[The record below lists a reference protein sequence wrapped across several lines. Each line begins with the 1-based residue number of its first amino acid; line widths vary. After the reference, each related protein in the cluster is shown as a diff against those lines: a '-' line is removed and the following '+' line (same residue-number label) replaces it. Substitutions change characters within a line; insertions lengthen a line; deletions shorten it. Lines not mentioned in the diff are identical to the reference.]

1 MPNIKYNIQNQLDDL
16 SMYNYTTSTPLQDQA
31 YYSGSRAED
40 YAYDYGFTDW
50 FSDAKHDFYRNIQKG
65 EMQESA
71 DIMLSS
77 RQNIQDATELLDWYN
92 KLQSED
98 DAEVNAAENNIAII
112 TDRMRKNGVINDDK
126 KLTAEDLN
134 KIIKTNQENYDDAY
148 ENYVHDEEQ
157 YNNDMGKHDIS
168 QYYTRKSNESMLGTG
183 KWYFSLP
190 ATMGTSNTSPA
201 LQTMSMAGGIAGAE
215 GGAKIGGSIG
225 AAIGSIIPGAG
236 TAAGAAVGAGI
247 GTVIG
252 GLLGS
257 QLAGGAKAREYE
269 SHMEAFNAYF
279 ERVREMSGE
288 EGLDLS
294 KIADN
299 AREQLTQLGVDVSNY
314 DDDMLIQRMLFDTN
328 LKSGSATFD
337 RIAKDA
343 FAGTRRLYEK
353 NNALGAGEALSDL
366 TYAVPVGK
374 FFKPVSKLLKKPVD
388 KLTGALTKRFNAGVE
403 LAKLGSKARNKALFN
418 EITNFVLGTA
428 FRSAMEA
435 AEEGTQYI
443 LSDRYSKGMYDDE
456 YANDDFF
463 DALADGN
470 LFSDIVDNTWL
481 RAKSLGAAFNL
492 DSEYKNDQQMMEE
505 MFAGALLPFTSPQA
519 MVGTAHNIYEAGER
533 VINSK
538 KAGDYI
544 AEALSTKD
552 QINRNEQLF
561 KMMRES
567 VGRSRSHYR
576 VMDDIQNELKKK
588 DASGKVYK
596 YNLDS
601 TTLTEDGSIPT
612 DEDIDTFF
620 TEQKKEYKKLMDL
633 KSSSRDQLRKLN
645 LKPEDEDL
653 FLALKFNTEQD
664 LKQSKELLQ
673 RNLDSYNRQV
683 ATLYENED
691 FKSALSDQGI
701 NIDEL
706 DSDQRFG
713 IVTALGLNNEID
725 YINRFINNSNKQ
737 TRLFDIL
744 KQGNYTTAKHIADH
758 AKTLLEFE
766 NLRDNLQE
774 QRDLLLDIFVSDKPD
789 NVATEEQVKRDTTVS
804 VPQINKSIANKETA
818 KVQTD
823 NQTVSVS
830 PINKGEQR
838 GITTA
843 EKSEIS
849 VRPVS
854 DKQPQKTVT
863 KSQKLKTVLLSI
875 KDSEQQSKLDQ
886 NIKNI
891 VDGTVLTKML
901 TDKYDDMSSDNSDFI
916 LQQINKYRNTN
927 REEEILADNMNEAAR
942 KHTEPTIPEQ
952 IKPVQKIKDLT
963 KEELD
968 KTEVELVNA
977 VNSNVE
983 QFRQLVDTI
992 PNDSYLVDIKKQI
1005 KKYADSEDNISYARF
1020 VVGLMGRMKR
1030 DYDDKIKSEKLTE
1043 PEKVQL
1049 KNLQD
1054 VTNTFQTQLNDLL
1067 NIRAESKAKAERHP
1081 AKLSANTTVWFDS
1094 DGNRYTFD
1102 MPKAEYSENEGL
1114 ILHMY
1119 PLTED
1124 SKDTDKEN
1132 LIKKLEERKQ
1142 KLQRKVYPKKQ
1153 ATPQTNTQTEQ
1164 KPSTQQQIKPVTQQ
1178 QQTVEKQQ
1186 SIGKGVQSKPTA
1198 EDQKKPA
1205 IGNQIQPDQYITESD
1220 LVENSP
1226 EELTDEQILDR
1237 ETIKAIDSML
1247 TQLRDDSNK
1256 TEQIIIRANDP
1267 LLSDLYTTRNDG
1279 TIVKF
1284 TDSIKSDI
1292 KAINDTISENRSK
1305 RKRKTYIDSVDGDVY
1320 EFTTNSRNKKKGF
1333 TTLEQ
1338 LAKTKKSG
1346 EVRQKAYALNTPYG
1360 KAVESKLLNAYYQ
1373 AKYWYGKI
1381 TMPYASVQHAE
1392 EYLTKDKAVVKK
1404 FGKTYDRFKSI
1415 TLFHKIGGQ
1424 IEYAKNHN
1432 KYDEEHVFAPLKQ
1445 LIDGTADSVKIMG
1458 AIVKKQDFDDMV
1470 FSLPLIAILYNPRLG
1485 RQRNTLFLPDFI
1497 SSNRD
1502 EKVDRNDAE
1511 FKSKADLI
1519 ANLLISYK
1527 TTNKQDTVTD
1537 QDGMTSEE
1545 NDSVVSNA
1553 VYING
1558 GSVQI
1563 VNGDFNYNVYT
1574 EVDTESNTFTK
1585 DNGEKMSKKEIDQYY
1600 KDHLAEAVTN
1610 ISQHLDELVS
1620 LLNEIGYTSVT
1631 KEKLLEEKDGQSNLL
1646 RFIEGTIKFGD
1657 GFIDLTGTYIP
1668 KYVSPILGE
1677 AEKTSSPSQARIIR
1691 SRRILTFFQ
1700 NKTPNSFL
1708 TYKNFQD
1715 ENRLTPPVQNSV
1727 RDALDRRLF
1736 GNENSIKLYF
1746 NNELV
1751 DTSNTPENI
1760 AELTKIMQKFEKLL
1774 RDSKSSEEFLNTLH
1788 DMGYSFSVS
1797 DQNTEDNQKIANGIL
1812 VDYFNN
1818 RRFSRLRNPSN
1829 IVQAIT
1835 MGTSIPLNKYTD
1847 FDSFNR
1853 QSRHKFGKLNEV
1865 DSLGLV
1871 KGENGQYYFS
1881 IEKFVDKSIKTKR
1894 DSDDEQPTEFEIQEQ
1909 QLKLEHDKQIA
1920 DLNGISNKQ
1929 DLANWIIDHK
1939 QLFTDE
1945 QYDDLLRVN
1954 KKGETVLRYTVK
1966 YTKPAII
1973 DIYNNLFE
1981 EKAKEREQFY
1991 LDQIKKDVRANEE
2004 FAGLRTLPLMFGYGS
2019 YNSEQTGSQV
2029 IYFDAAG
2036 NKHVMSNVSGTPGAI
2051 YLVVPAFL
2059 NSTGRQQIVHLNPKR
2074 FDSNMATAIASLLRE
2089 VVVNG
2094 VDVDSF
2100 VNDIKTN
2107 NGFNIKSN
2115 ATIKT
2120 VLDNLVFNGKAAIL
2134 NDPNDNNYARL
2145 LNYDKQSNTLQF
2157 GDNTV
2162 TAENFDQMFYALVQ
2176 FIMENKTYRIDRE
2189 KVTNNNATFGIDLSI
2204 SKDGQSLVDVKSD
2217 DNYISYV
2224 VDNGI
2229 LLTDLNPNK
2238 GASIF
2243 TNPSVYMSYN
2253 KKYTF
2258 TTIPN
2263 DPNEDG
2269 SASNSRKKLN
2279 DELSEDEVAS
2289 REDIEK
2295 EVFKSDKTDT
2305 MEYTQEFIKNFLV
2318 SIDQLYADKKIDGK
2332 SFKIGYYSLK
2342 QNKALSTADATFDF
2356 NPATGM
2362 MSIAIDNV
2370 ESKNKLYAAFGNAYK
2385 KGYRIAISLH
2395 DSEGNLITVDGKPVM
2410 LQIDS
2415 SKKESVS
2422 TKTGTPTQSSELT
2435 RLVDAFETIAAKLSG
2450 QPVTAVP
2457 QAVAQ
2462 PQQNQVQQQMM
2473 PSGYVSLVTPN
2484 PQTPQTESRQLQK
2497 SEQAN
2502 LPKIEN
2508 ELQQET
2514 GKSFVI
2520 SGNDIALTSDGVTI
2534 TLSLDTTDDALED
2547 TIVEQYYSVTGDEN
2561 GISDEMY
2568 NSFVDL
2574 FNQAKK
2580 PATSPEQPAKQQEKK
2595 KGGFF
2600 LNNATFPGAAYTQ
2613 EQPKVQPTRQD
2624 AVKQEPIIPKW
2635 NQIKTFVNGNPDAK
2649 KLFNT
2654 IESQISEGQNGNQLL
2669 TNVGALFMK
2678 YIMTNQPQF
2687 KNSYS
2692 QLSLLL
2698 LNNQYV
2704 KSVANNLAAKQDPN
2718 VGSIMS
2724 FLDSHVQKEDF
2735 DSALKRTETI
2745 LGKNFDLD
2753 FLSDTPKVWDKN
2765 RQAQIYVFGQCAVS
2779 GIRLFRDAN
2788 NQIAKGSLYHEA
2800 FHRIS
2805 LFVLSDNERQRMYNH
2820 ARESYPELAGRDN
2833 RYVEEFL
2840 ADRFADFVGDNDQ
2853 RRGGKYYSSN
2863 PVFKFFQVIFDKIR
2877 QIINKLTSANI
2888 TPQYVNMNKL
2898 FQDMYSGRFAYAKAT
2913 KNNIEEFEKAYG
2925 MFMPYAGF
2933 KVNGVEIANS
2943 AVQYNEIFRDL
2954 IGRFIRTSDLL
2965 TVKNGLV
2972 KVDMNEIKS
2981 QLSSELI
2988 TYTNA
2993 LSQLDRQIRLNK
3005 KNPKLAALS
3014 DDMCVAAMQLT
3025 RLISTYNNI
3034 LQEDTWKVWTDVITN
3049 AVEHNFNLEKED
3061 SDNPNETANEDTVV
3075 DENGDEVP
3083 QSQSLSNSFSKN
3095 RDSYMTDTFNAADIS
3110 MKMLLWGIT
3119 QYDLNKPET
3128 AKFTADGLMQYCDVK
3143 QLYRR
3148 VVDVVHT
3155 ATDIEDM
3162 LNKLEIAA
3170 KREAETVGDYS
3181 MLQLFQILSD
3191 ENNNKAIRNRFFT
3204 DFVRHIHEF
3213 ENYDWE
3219 ESTVNIPVGNTT
3231 VREPRYNANIK
3242 SGSIEALNQNLG
3254 NRWKS
3259 NMITKFATIEGE
3271 LKELKTNKERTDL
3284 LNKKKS
3290 RLLDALKKLRYND
3303 EKTIQEVLKASDELF
3318 GFGLITNDVVR
3329 DSLIYK
3335 RIMEKQKNDK
3345 VLRNI
3350 ISTLMLIPSASYM
3363 RGNDNKKSNADKKLD
3378 DLFSEKGM
3386 LTNLSQ
3392 LLSQY
3397 SPATPKSTSQRGP
3410 GNTKIYSIGSYNFI
3424 TRLFSVRSKTD
3435 KWLND
3440 MKLNPYSQHSLWL
3453 KEMMSGG
3460 ETSRTSIGTKLSTMV
3475 DNNYQDSVADIDV
3488 TETEEL
3494 LNRFVTTL
3502 SGYHQIPSLANKRFA
3517 ANVHNLGMFTD
3528 VFDIFGNINSKVID
3542 SFVGYLADEILAIS
3556 DALYL
3561 RNKFISELNKIF
3573 PDRDFTIDSFSKMSA
3588 LKQEQLFKNNKQAA
3602 KLLNMLV
3609 KQYHFTQGDPTIV
3622 TKKGLDGDVFFK
3634 RAFHI
3639 DLRKGSGYKFRHFG
3653 KIADKFEFTDDII
3666 NKLSENS
3673 MTDNLR
3679 TQDAKVAYSY
3689 ANKYRQA
3696 ITNMLRQ
3703 NIGITINKFLEL
3715 GLITGDTID
3724 IQNPKLPNVLTNRFL
3739 PANLISKG
3747 KISTDEIY
3755 KAIGK
3760 FTIQGMSDMIEF
3772 EKLVSGD
3779 IGYHK
3784 NITSVNKRYSG
3795 IVSTIQITA
3804 DESTILNQ
3812 LNDDRLYNNPIFRT
3826 VTLNTSK
3833 ITNTTKFRGD
3843 IINALGIDAVSRF
3856 IVKKNDEEELELKDN
3871 EIAPITD
3878 IDVIP
3883 VIDIDAFFDGNG
3895 NLYPQAKNSPLIS
3908 RYLDSRDN
3916 LRTAFYKN
3924 KKQLSKDEIAKLTDR
3939 QVVEQAVENA
3949 ITRFSGY
3956 LDNDP
3961 TDASVFITAEM
3972 FRQLK
3977 QREGKWN
3984 DIDEA
3989 CYNLLENYDRI
4000 TELSKSASKNGV
4012 LMDICDTLGISYDE
4026 LLKQSKMYDNAV
4038 KNGDSYAIQR
4048 YKGYILGITSQL
4060 DATSLKYVYYG
4071 NNSGRPDHLIVPIY
4085 DKMSLSPIFKI
4096 FADGHQMS
4104 DVYNFMKQNQ
4114 VDMLKLESAVKS
4126 GGVASFELF
4135 DDNGNVDIKA
4145 LEASVVQEQYFNL
4158 IGKQLNTDPHH
4169 STEASLLTQF
4179 MKIAMMNISD
4189 DEIYVVNGNKLSGK
4203 QMKDLYKSVLDTLT
4217 ERGYAKFRRQYG
4229 ITDNG
4234 LDKEKFISKMQEI
4247 VSTQG
4252 LPADTLASFTVV
4264 NGEFMIHPTA
4274 IPSINFIQSRILSEI
4289 GKKIIETT
4297 TPGQPLYQVASVGYD
4312 NLFNLKKQ
4320 SDPHLLMPGELKPD
4334 GTINTRMQVKLSIN
4348 FFADILEKAKKEGVK
4363 GYDFNNFEDQRR
4375 FILDNKELFALSYRV
4390 PTQGQNSTIPVEI
4403 VDLFPSQRG
4412 GIISFPAGI
4421 TALTGSDFD
4430 IDKMFLARPNYKIVK
4445 GRVKK
4450 IEYDVNS
4457 ILTDISSASNE
4468 QLQNVLLDMYQTV
4481 LTSNE
4486 HYLAAN
4492 TPLDVCTAPLKNFT
4506 TNQIK
4511 TDDKNEG
4518 DYEKTVPGYY
4528 TNPVFQTAQKVKNSG
4543 SDNGIGPMALN
4554 SVFRFFI
4561 QVSNLEL
4568 LPNEYLKELGI
4579 SDLNKIYDRN
4589 GEDILDVTSALINAH
4604 VDAVKD
4610 NYIGKAN
4617 VNGYTYDVTSFLT
4630 TSGFGN
4636 DTFAF
4641 LCQPI
4646 LKQVAKNWQNFK
4658 NGHLAIPEDL
4668 KKGDTYLNTVFED
4681 YANAYVEAGGTM
4693 VEVYEAGYA
4702 TIDQMNVDYLI
4713 KQIKTTQ
4720 PTKEFYLQQIRYLNT
4735 FKLFKNLAQGYRD
4748 AITVAQI
4755 DTKKYGISANDV
4767 ISFMQSLNQYTSQYN
4782 STFINP
4788 DVIFN
4793 NTFLG
4798 EKYQKAIVE
4807 LFDTFSNTI
4816 LEFSPV
4822 YKNAMDTLARQYG
4835 KYGRFSKN
4843 FLKRVGPKIKTVMFL
4858 PFFNQYLIEN
4868 FKSVKPLFALT
4879 AGKDSVPARFNRIKA
4894 KALSRN
4900 EGIALFDVLRYN
4912 SQEVSLTPQF
4922 MFVDNS
4928 VKDDE
4933 FIRSNVQAAMS
4944 ELFNSDDAEIRQ
4956 WMNDFAVY
4964 MFYVTGGSDANAG
4977 GLVKTSV
4984 YDLIPPQHLANITVG
4999 EGQNRMTFNQYVT
5012 NMVMNGKTQLSQLE
5026 LDHIMR
5032 LTALTDDTVIPIV
5045 SRKTGFM
5052 VIDAFGDGNVLA
5064 IGKGSNSLI
5073 TSGIEYIKFIKA
5085 PDSKGNMH
5093 TYQLGN
5099 VVVTEKGF
5107 INPVYFRIDDLG
5119 FRNQVRAALSVRA
5132 DGYMANEIVD
5142 GQERYTIKSLLTNDL
5157 RFQANDLS
5165 QLDMNKSKLKVSK
5178 ILSLDQMK
5186 DANNLYDMY
5195 SDGTKDTQRMYCVI
5209 DKADAVFVTGAKAM
5223 NDSRVSS
5230 YSEHRNKEYHI
5241 LYEGMPETPTTDGNT
5256 IAIIGTVS
5264 SSIMSDIMKANPN
5277 KNIIYIND
5285 YGELSES
5292 VNGQMI
5298 STNKQ
5303 DSGETISK
5311 NKTKG
5316 ENISSRGS
5324 EFAKKLTNPKNNLS
5338 VEYKGVVFRN
5348 AEHAYQTWKSGEF
5361 DQTAYN
5367 SKADKPR
5374 GSKRVNTAVNFDI
5387 MVEILT
5393 AKLQQHP
5400 ELIKGINE
5408 RGGLDYIRNSTH
5420 NVIGDKYWETSGQN
5434 KFIEALLQAAKNVG
5448 ITDNFENSNDVS
5460 NLAENGVK
5468 RIEECK

>member
-1 MPNIKYNIQNQLDDL
+1 MPNFKYNIQDLDSL
-16 SMYNYTTSTPLQDQA
+16 NMYNYVNSTPLQDQA
-31 YYSGSRAED
+31 YYSGDRAQD

-50 FSDAKHDFYRNIQKG
+50 FSDAKHAFYRSMQQG

-71 DIMLSS
+71 DIMASS
-77 RQNIQDATELLDWYN
+77 SQNIQDATELLNWYD
-92 KLQSED
+92 KLSSED
-98 DAEVNAAENNIAII
+98 EEEVTSAEENIAVI
-112 TDRMRKNGVINDDK
+112 TDRMKKNGVINSDDVSVDK
-126 KLTAEDLN
+126 LN
-134 KIIKTNQENYDDAY
+134 KIIKNNREDFNDAY
-148 ENYVHDEEQ
+148 KDYMHNKEQ
-157 YNNDMGKHDIS
+157 YDTDLGKHDIS
-168 QYYTRKSNESMLGTG
+168 QYYNRRSNEAMLGTG

-190 ATMGTSNTSPA
+190 ATMGTSMTSPA
-201 LQTMSMAGGIAGAE
+201 LQALSVASGIAGQYV
-215 GGAKIGGSIG
+215 GG
-225 AAIGSIIPGAG
+225 AIGSYFAPGAG
-236 TAAGAAVGAGI
+236 TTTGAAVGKAAGKVLPFAAATI
-247 GTVIG
+247 GA
-252 GLLGS
+252 LLFS
-257 QLAGGAKAREYE
+257 APFNAKARENE
-269 SHMEAFNAYF
+269 SHMEAFNAYY
-279 ERVREMSGE
+279 EKVKELSAN
-288 EGLDLS
+288 EGVDLS
-294 KIADN
+294 KIANN
-299 AREQLTQLGVDVSNY
+299 AREQLASQGEDITNY

-328 LKSGSATFD
+328 LKSGSSTFD
-337 RIAKDA
+337 RIVKESYE
-343 FAGTRRLYEK
+343 GTRRLYEK
-353 NNALGAGEALSDL
+353 NNALGAGEMISDL

-374 FFKPVSKLLKKPVD
+374 FIKPIGKLASKPID
-388 KLTGALTKRFNAGVE
+388 KLTKSLTDRFEHGVQ
-403 LAKLGSKARNKALFN
+403 LSKLGSKMRNKALFK
-418 EITNFVLGTA
+418 EMSNFVAGQA
-428 FRSAMEA
+428 IRSGIEA
-435 AEEGTQYI
+435 SEEGAQHI
-443 LSDRYSKGMYDDE
+443 LSDRYSKGVYNNE
-456 YANDDFF
+456 YANDSFF
-463 DALADGN
+463 DAITDGQ

-481 RAKSLGAAFNL
+481 RAKAIGAAF
-492 DSEYKNDQQMMEE
+492 DVDQEYKNDQQMMEE

-519 MVGTAHNIYEAGER
+519 MIGTTYNVVNAYEK
-533 VINSK
+533 IFNSK
-538 KAGDYI
+538 QVGDYI
-544 AEALSTKD
+544 ANALSNQD

-567 VGRSRSHYR
+567 VGGTKNHYQI
-576 VMDDIQNELKKK
+576 MDDIRNELKRT
-588 DASGKVYK
+588 DSSGKVRK

-601 TTLTEDGSIPT
+601 TTLTDDGSIPT
-612 DEDIDTFF
+612 DQNIDTFF
-620 TEQKKEYKKLMDL
+620 DNQKQEYSKLIATKQASKK
-633 KSSSRDQLRKLN
+633 QLRELSLDPK
-645 LKPEDEDL
+645 DEDL
-653 FLALKFNTEQD
+653 FLALKYNAEQD
-664 LKQSKELLQ
+664 LKQSQDLLKENNTNYDNQLKKISSSEEFRKYLQ
-673 RNLDSYNRQV
+673 DKDVNVDELTDSQISG
-683 ATLYENED
+683 LE
-691 FKSALSDQGI
+691 SLIGI
-701 NIDEL
+701 N
-706 DSDQRFG
+706 S
-713 IVTALGLNNEID
+713 NID
-725 YINRFINNSNKQ
+725 YIDSFINGVNKQ
-737 TRLFDIL
+737 ISLLDIL
-744 KQGNYTTAKHIADH
+744 NKGKFTTAKHVVDS
-758 AKTLLEFE
+758 AKTLLKLEE
-766 NLRDNLQE
+766 LRDRLNERKYILSQIIPITDKQGKIIDVNE
-774 QRDLLLDIFVSDKPD
+774 LSVNITDSQLKTEFDAATKNVVDNMILNDLLMDKYRDLNSTNREFIQQ
-789 NVATEEQVKRDTTVS
+789 QV
-804 VPQINKSIANKETA
+804 E
-818 KVQTD
+818 
-823 NQTVSVS
+823 
-830 PINKGEQR
+830 
-838 GITTA
+838 
-843 EKSEIS
+843 
-849 VRPVS
+849 
-854 DKQPQKTVT
+854 
-863 KSQKLKTVLLSI
+863 
-875 KDSEQQSKLDQ
+875 
-886 NIKNI
+886 
-891 VDGTVLTKML
+891 
-901 TDKYDDMSSDNSDFI
+901 
-916 LQQINKYRNTN
+916 KYRNTV
-927 REEEILADNMNEAAR
+927 RQQEIIADNANEAAR
-942 KHTEPTIPEQ
+942 NHTEPTIPEKLQ
-952 IKPVQKIKDLT
+952 PIQKVKDLT
-963 KEELD
+963 KEQLD
-968 KTEVELVNA
+968 KTEQDLQVSVNQ
-977 VNSNVE
+977 NVE
-983 QFRQLVDTI
+983 QFKSLIDSI
-992 PNDSYLVDIKKQI
+992 PDDSYLSEIKQQI
-1005 KKYADSEDNISYARF
+1005 NKYVGNEDDLSYARF

-1030 DYDDKIKSEKLTE
+1030 EYSEKLQSDSLSE
-1043 PEKVQL
+1043 DEKTKL

-1054 VTNTFQTQLNDLL
+1054 ISDNFQIQLNDLL
-1067 NIRAESKAKAERHP
+1067 NIRAENKAKAERHP
-1081 AKLSANTTVWFDS
+1081 AKLSTNSSVWFDS

-1102 MPKAEYSENEGL
+1102 MSKAEYSENEGL

-1119 PLTED
+1119 PVTED
-1124 SKDTDKEN
+1124 TKDNDKDN
-1132 LIKKLEERKQ
+1132 IIKKLEDRKKKLQDKEYTEEQSEEQ
-1142 KLQRKVYPKKQ
+1142 KLDKDTIDAIDRILSQLRED
-1153 ATPQTNTQTEQ
+1153 TNSTEE
-1164 KPSTQQQIKPVTQQ
+1164 I
-1178 QQTVEKQQ
+1178 
-1186 SIGKGVQSKPTA
+1186 I
-1198 EDQKKPA
+1198 
-1205 IGNQIQPDQYITESD
+1205 
-1220 LVENSP
+1220 
-1226 EELTDEQILDR
+1226 
-1237 ETIKAIDSML
+1237 IKAD
-1247 TQLRDDSNK
+1247 
-1256 TEQIIIRANDP
+1256 DP
-1267 LLSDLYTTRNDG
+1267 LLQDLYTIRNDG
-1279 TIVKF
+1279 TTVKF
-1284 TDSIKSDI
+1284 TNNIKSDI
-1292 KAINDTISENRSK
+1292 KSVNDSIIANKNS
-1305 RKRKTYIDSVDGDVY
+1305 RKRKNYIESVEGDIY
-1320 EFTTNSRNKKKGF
+1320 EFTTNSRNKRKGF

-1346 EVRQKAYALNTPYG
+1346 EVRQKAYSLNTPYG

-1373 AKYWYGKI
+1373 ANYWYGKI

-1404 FGKTYDRFKSI
+1404 FGRTYDRFKSI
-1415 TLFHKIGGQ
+1415 ALFHKIGGQ
-1424 IEYAKNHN
+1424 IEYARNHN
-1432 KYDEEHVFAPLKQ
+1432 KYDEEHIFTPLKQ
-1445 LIDGTADSVKIMG
+1445 LIEGTADSVKVMG
-1458 AIVKKQDFDDMV
+1458 AIIKKQDFDDMI

-1485 RQRNTLFLPDFI
+1485 KQRNTLFLPDFI
-1497 SSNRD
+1497 VDSRD

-1511 FKSKADLI
+1511 FKSKAELI

-1527 TTNKQDTVTD
+1527 TTNKQDTVTE

-1545 NDSVVSNA
+1545 NDNVVSNA
-1553 VYING
+1553 VYISKG
-1558 GSVQI
+1558 GVQI

-1574 EVDTESNTFTK
+1574 EVNTESNTFTK
-1585 DNGEKMSKKEIDQYY
+1585 ENGEKMSKKEIDQYY
-1600 KDHLAEAVTN
+1600 KDHLTEAITN
-1610 ISQHLDELVS
+1610 ISKHLDELVS

-1631 KEKLLEEKDGQSNLL
+1631 KEKLLEEKDGQSNLV

-1657 GFIDLTGTYIP
+1657 GFIDLTKTYIP
-1668 KYVSPILGE
+1668 NYISPVLGE
-1677 AEKTSSPSQARIIR
+1677 AEKTSSPSQARTIR
-1691 SRRILTFFQ
+1691 ARRILTFFQ

-1708 TYKNFQD
+1708 TYRNFQD
-1715 ENRLTPPVQNSV
+1715 ENKLTPPVQNSV

-1736 GNENSIKLYF
+1736 GGEKSIKVYF
-1746 NNELV
+1746 NNELL

-1760 AELTKIMQKFEKLL
+1760 QELTNIMQKFEKLI
-1774 RDSKSSEEFLNTLH
+1774 RESSSSEEFLNALH
-1788 DMGYSFSVS
+1788 DMGYSFSVG
-1797 DQNTEDNQKIANGIL
+1797 DQNTEENQKIANGII

-1835 MGTSIPLNKYTD
+1835 LGTSTPLNKYTD
-1847 FDSFNR
+1847 FDNFNR
-1853 QSRHKFGKLNEV
+1853 QSRHKFGKLSDV

-1894 DSDDEQPTEFEIQEQ
+1894 DSDEEQPTEFEIQEQ
-1909 QLKLEHDKQIA
+1909 QLKLEYDKQIA
-1920 DLNGISNKQ
+1920 DLKDLNNKQ
-1929 DLANWIIDHK
+1929 DLVNWIIDHR

-1954 KKGETVLRYTVK
+1954 KKGEAVLRYTVK
-1966 YTKPAII
+1966 YTKPAIVE
-1973 DIYNNLFE
+1973 IYNNLFE

-2004 FAGLRTLPLMFGYGS
+2004 FAGLRTLPLMFAYGS

-2029 IYFDAAG
+2029 IYFDASG
-2036 NKHVMSNVSGTPGAI
+2036 NKHVMSNVSGTPGAM

-2059 NSTGRQQIVHLNPKR
+2059 NSTGKRQIVHLNPKR
-2074 FDSNMATAIASLLRE
+2074 FDNSMATAIASLLRE

-2094 VDVDSF
+2094 KDIDSF
-2100 VNDIKTN
+2100 VNEIKTS
-2107 NGFNIKSN
+2107 NGFNFKSN

-2120 VLDNLVFNGKAAIL
+2120 VLDSLVFNGKAAIL

-2145 LNYDKQSNTLQF
+2145 FNYDKQSNTLQF
-2157 GDNTV
+2157 GDNIIN
-2162 TAENFDQMFYALVQ
+2162 ADNFDQMFDALVQ

-2189 KVTNNNATFGIDLSI
+2189 KATNNNATFGIDLSI
-2204 SKDGQSLVDVKSD
+2204 SQNDNSLLDVKSD

-2243 TNPSVYMSYN
+2243 SNPSVYMSYN

-2263 DPNEDG
+2263 DPNDEG
-2269 SASNSRKKLN
+2269 SASNSRKKLK
-2279 DELSEDEVAS
+2279 DELTQDEVAS

-2295 EVFKSDKTDT
+2295 EVFKSEKTDAV
-2305 MEYTQEFIKNFLV
+2305 EYTQEFIKKFLV

-2356 NPATGM
+2356 NPATGS
-2362 MSIAIDNV
+2362 MSIAIDNI
-2370 ESKNKLYAAFGNAYK
+2370 ESKNKLYAAFGNAYQ

-2415 SKKESVS
+2415 SKKQSVS
-2422 TKTGTPTQSSELT
+2422 TKTSAPAQSNELT
-2435 RLVDAFETIAAKLSG
+2435 RLVDAFEAIAARISG
-2450 QPVTAVP
+2450 QPTVVTS
-2457 QAVAQ
+2457 Q
-2462 PQQNQVQQQMM
+2462 PVIQQQQNQVQQQIM

-2484 PQTPQTESRQLQK
+2484 QQTSQTESRQLQK

-2502 LPKIEN
+2502 LPKIEDN
-2508 ELQQET
+2508 LQQET
-2514 GKSFVI
+2514 GKSFTI
-2520 SGNDIALTSDGVTI
+2520 TGNDAKLTSDGVTI
-2534 TLSLDTTDDALED
+2534 TLNLNTTDDALED
-2547 TIVEQYYSVTGDEN
+2547 AIIEQYDSVAGDEN

-2568 NSFVDL
+2568 DSFVDL
-2574 FNQAKK
+2574 FNKAKSSI
-2580 PATSPEQPAKQQEKK
+2580 TNLEQPAQAQEKK
-2595 KGGFF
+2595 KGGFY
-2600 LNNATFPGAAYTQ
+2600 LNNSTFPGAVYTQ
-2613 EQPKVQPTRQD
+2613 EQQKSQPANQVAAKQD
-2624 AVKQEPIIPKW
+2624 PIIPKW
-2635 NQIKTFVNGNPDAK
+2635 NQIKMFVNGNPDAK
-2649 KLFNT
+2649 KLYDT
-2654 IESQISEGQNGNQLL
+2654 IEKQIYEGQNGNQLL

-2678 YIMTNQPQF
+2678 YIMANQPQF

-2698 LNNQYV
+2698 LNDQYV

-2735 DSALKRTETI
+2735 DSALKRAETI

-2753 FLSDTPKVWDKN
+2753 FLSNTPRVWDRN

-2805 LFVLSDNERQRMYNH
+2805 LFVLSDNERQRMYNN
-2820 ARESYPELAGRDN
+2820 ARESYPELIGKDN

-2863 PVFKFFQVIFDKIR
+2863 PVFKFFQIIFDKIR

-2933 KVNGVEIANS
+2933 KVNGIEIANS

-2972 KVDMNEIKS
+2972 KVNMNEIKS
-2981 QLSSELI
+2981 QLSSELV

-2993 LSQLDRQIRLNK
+2993 LFQLDRQIRLNK

-3034 LQEDTWKVWTDVITN
+3034 LQDNTWKVWTDVITN

-3061 SDNPNETANEDTVV
+3061 SDNPNEAANEDTVV
-3075 DENGDEVP
+3075 DENGEEIP
-3083 QSQSLSNSFSKN
+3083 QSQSLTNSFSKN

-3219 ESTVNIPVGNTT
+3219 ESSVSVPVGNTT
-3231 VREPRYNANIK
+3231 VKEPRYNANIK

-3254 NRWKS
+3254 SRWKS
-3259 NMITKFATIEGE
+3259 NMVTKFATLEGE
-3271 LKELKTNKERTDL
+3271 LKELKNNKERTDL
-3284 LNKKKS
+3284 LNKKKA
-3290 RLLDALKKLRYND
+3290 RLNDALKKLKYND
-3303 EKTIQEVLKASDELF
+3303 EKSIQEVLKASDELF
-3318 GFGLITNDVVR
+3318 GFGLITNDIVR

-3345 VLRNI
+3345 ALRNVI
-3350 ISTLMLIPSASYM
+3350 ATLLLIPSASYM
-3363 RGNDNKKSNADKKLD
+3363 RGDDNKKSNADKKLD

-3397 SPATPKSTSQRGP
+3397 SPATPRSTSQRGP

-3424 TRLFSVRSKTD
+3424 TRLFSVRSKTEE
-3435 KWLND
+3435 WLND

-3573 PDRDFTIDSFSKMSA
+3573 PDRNFTVDSFSKMSA
-3588 LKQEQLFKNNKQAA
+3588 LEQEQLFKNNKQAA

-3609 KQYHFTQGDPTIV
+3609 KQYHFTQGDPTII
-3622 TKKGLDGDVFFK
+3622 TKNGKDGDVFFK

-3653 KIADKFEFTDDII
+3653 KIVEQFKFTDDII

-3673 MTDNLR
+3673 MTDNSR
-3679 TQDAKVAYSY
+3679 TQDAKFAYSY

-3696 ITNMLRQ
+3696 ISNMLRQ
-3703 NIGITINKFLEL
+3703 NIGVTINKFLEL
-3715 GLITGDTID
+3715 GLITGDKMD
-3724 IQNPKLPNVLTNRFL
+3724 IQKPKLPNVLTNRFL

-3747 KISTDEIY
+3747 KIGTDEIY

-3795 IVSTIQITA
+3795 IVSTIQITS

-3833 ITNTTKFRGD
+3833 ITNTTKFKGD
-3843 IINALGIDAVSRF
+3843 IINALGIDAVTGF
-3856 IVKKNDEEELELKDN
+3856 EVKDG
-3871 EIAPITD
+3871 
-3878 IDVIP
+3878 DVVP
-3883 VIDIDAFFDGNG
+3883 VIDIDAFFDSNG
-3895 NLYPQAKNSPLIS
+3895 NLYPQARNSPLIS

-3939 QVVEQAVENA
+3939 EVVEQAVENA

-3989 CYNLLENYDRI
+3989 CYNLLENYDKI
-4000 TELSKSASKNGV
+4000 TDLSKSASKNGV
-4012 LMDICDTLGISYDE
+4012 LKDICDTLGVSYDE
-4026 LLKQSKMYDNAV
+4026 LLNQSKMYDTAV

-4135 DDNGNVDIKA
+4135 DDNGDIDTKA

-4189 DEIYVVNGNKLSGK
+4189 DETYVINGNKISGK

-4217 ERGYAKFRRQYG
+4217 ERGYAKFRKQYG
-4229 ITDNG
+4229 ITDEG
-4234 LDKEKFISKMQEI
+4234 LDKEKFIRKIQEI
-4247 VSTQG
+4247 VSEQG
-4252 LPADTLASFTVV
+4252 LPADTLAAFTTV

-4274 IPSINFIQSRILSEI
+4274 IPSINFIQSRILSEV

-4297 TPGQPLYQVASVGYD
+4297 TPGQPLYQVASMGYD

-4334 GTINTRMQVKLSIN
+4334 GTTNTRMQVKLSIN
-4348 FFADILEKAKKEGVK
+4348 FFADILKQAKEAEVK

-4403 VDLFPSQRG
+4403 VDLFSSQRG

-4430 IDKMFLARPNYKIVK
+4430 IDKMFLARPNYEIVK
-4445 GRVKK
+4445 GRIKK
-4450 IEYDVNS
+4450 IQYDVN
-4457 ILTDISSASNE
+4457 DIMNDANSASNE
-4468 QLQNVLLDMYQTV
+4468 QLQNILLDMYQTV

-4511 TDDKNEG
+4511 TNDKNEG

-4528 TNPVFQTAQKVKNSG
+4528 ANPVFQTAQKVKNSG

-4579 SDLNKIYDRN
+4579 SELNKIYDRN

-4668 KKGDTYLNTVFED
+4668 KKGDTYLNIVFED
-4681 YANAYVEAGGTM
+4681 YANAYMEAGGTM
-4693 VEVYEAGYA
+4693 AEVYETGYA

-4713 KQIKTTQ
+4713 RQIKTTE
-4720 PTKEFYLQQIRYLNT
+4720 PTKEYYLQQIRYLNT

-4822 YKNAMDTLARQYG
+4822 YKNAIDTLAKQYG

-4868 FKSVKPLFALT
+4868 FKSMKPLFALT
-4879 AGKDSVPARFNRIKA
+4879 AGKDSVPVRFNRIKA

-4900 EGIALFDVLRYN
+4900 EGVALFDVLRYN

-4928 VKDDE
+4928 IKDDE

-4956 WMNDFAVY
+4956 WANDFAVY

-4977 GLVKTSV
+4977 GLIKTSV
-4984 YDLIPPQHLANITVG
+4984 YDLIPPQHLANITIG
-4999 EGQNRMTFNQYVT
+4999 EGQNQMTFNQYVT
-5012 NMVMNGKTQLSQLE
+5012 NMVMNGKSQLSEYE
-5026 LDHIMR
+5026 LDHVMR

-5045 SRKTGFM
+5045 SKKKGFM
-5052 VIDAFGDGNVLA
+5052 VMDVFGDNNVLA
-5064 IGKGSNSLI
+5064 IGKGSNALI
-5073 TSGIEYIKFIKA
+5073 TNGIEYIKFIKV
-5085 PDSKGNMH
+5085 PDSKGAMH

-5119 FRNQVRAALSVRA
+5119 FRNQVRATLSVRA
-5132 DGYMANEIVD
+5132 DGYMASEIVN
-5142 GQERYTIKSLLTNDL
+5142 GQEINTIKSLLTNDL
-5157 RFQANDLS
+5157 RFQARDLS
-5165 QLDMNKSKLKVSK
+5165 QLDLNKSRLKFSK
-5178 ILSLDQMK
+5178 ILSIDQMK

-5195 SDGTKDTQRMYCVI
+5195 SEGTKSNQRIYCII
-5209 DKADAVFVTGAKAM
+5209 DKADSVFVTGSKAM
-5223 NDSRVSS
+5223 NDPIVSS
-5230 YSEHRNKEYHI
+5230 YSEHRNKEYYI
-5241 LYEGMPETPTTDGNT
+5241 LYEGMSDTPTTNGNT
-5256 IAIIGTVS
+5256 IAIIGTIS
-5264 SSIMSDIMKANPN
+5264 SNMMSDIMKANPG
-5277 KNIIYIND
+5277 KNIIYIDD
-5285 YGELSES
+5285 YSTISES
-5292 VNGQMI
+5292 VDGQMV
-5298 STNKQ
+5298 STSNR
-5303 DSGETISK
+5303 DSGDTIVKMSSYDRDRAIVDSK
-5311 NKTKG
+5311 SLYIFTDNLERTSGTNGNIKTGWYKEKYGKDISISYGTKGNTTTAVIRGIDNAAPITTMKYYKNIHKGMTIEGARFTDDDYNLFVKTIDEEIEQIKRMWDSGKYKRLVLPDRDGVISGGISEITEKRTPKLYAYATKKIDELLNYVQNSKSAKSNING

>member
-31 YYSGSRAED
+31 YYSGDRAED
-40 YAYDYGFTDW
+40 YAYDYDFTNW
-50 FSDAKHDFYRNIQKG
+50 FSDAKHDFYRNLQKG

-71 DIMLSS
+71 DIMASS
-77 RQNIQDATELLDWYN
+77 RQNIQDARELLDWYN
-92 KLQSED
+92 KLQSNDEQ
-98 DAEVNAAENNIAII
+98 EVNSAENNIAII
-112 TDRMRKNGVINDDK
+112 LDRMKKNGVVTDDK
-126 KLTAEDLN
+126 PLTSNDLD
-134 KIIKTNQENYDDAY
+134 KIIRTNQDNYNDAY
-148 ENYVHDEEQ
+148 NDYLHNEEQ

-183 KWYFSLP
+183 RWYFSLP

-201 LQTMSMAGGIAGAE
+201 LQTMSMAGGIAGAK
-215 GGAKIGGSIG
+215 GGAAVGAAIGG
-225 AAIGSIIPGAG
+225 AIGSIIPGAG
-236 TAAGAAVGAGI
+236 TAVGAAVGAKGGALI
-247 GTVIG
+247 GS
-252 GLLGS
+252 LLGAY
-257 QLAGGAKAREYE
+257 LAGGTQAREYE

-279 ERVREMSGE
+279 EKVREMSNN
-288 EGLDLS
+288 EGLDLT
-294 KIADN
+294 KIANN
-299 AREQLTQLGVDVSNY
+299 AREQLNQMGVNTTNY
-314 DDDMLIQRMLFDTN
+314 DDDMLIQRMLFDVN
-328 LKSGSATFD
+328 LKSGSSTFD
-337 RIAKDA
+337 RIAKEA

-366 TYAVPVGK
+366 TYAIPVGK
-374 FFKPVSKLLKKPVD
+374 VFKPATKLLKKPVD
-388 KLTGALTKRFNAGVE
+388 KLTGALTKRFNTGVE
-403 LAKLGSKARNKALFN
+403 LAKLGIKTRNKALFN
-418 EITNFVLGTA
+418 EIANFVSGTI
-428 FRSAMEA
+428 FRSGMEA

-443 LSDRYSKGMYDDE
+443 LSDRYSKGVYDDE

-481 RAKSLGAAFNL
+481 RAKALGAAFNL
-492 DSEYKNDQQMMEE
+492 DSEYKNDQQMIEE
-505 MFAGALLPFTSPQA
+505 MYAGALLPFTSPQA

-538 KAGDYI
+538 RAGDYI

-567 VGRSRSHYR
+567 IGGSRSHYR

-612 DEDIDTFF
+612 DADIDAFF

-633 KSSSRDQLRKLN
+633 KSSSKEQLKKLN
-645 LKPEDEDL
+645 IKPEDEDL

-664 LKQSKELLQ
+664 LKQSKQLLQ
-673 RNLDSYNRQV
+673 DNLSSYNHQV
-683 ATLYENED
+683 SQLYDNDD
-691 FKSALSDQGI
+691 FKSYLSNNGI

-713 IVTALGLNNEID
+713 IVTAMGINNELE
-725 YINRFINNSNKQ
+725 YINSSINNSNKQ
-737 TRLFDIL
+737 AILFDIL
-744 KQGNYTTAKHIADH
+744 KSGKYTTAKHIVDQ
-758 AKTLLEFE
+758 AKTLLALE
-766 NLRDNLQE
+766 NMRDNLQE
-774 QRDLLLDIFVSDKPD
+774 QRDLLLEIFADEK
-789 NVATEEQVKRDTTVS
+789 Q
-804 VPQINKSIANKETA
+804 KSKA
-818 KVQTD
+818 KGLKLNFGDSELQSKFD
-823 NQTVSVS
+823 QTVKNV
-830 PINKGEQR
+830 
-838 GITTA
+838 
-843 EKSEIS
+843 
-849 VRPVS
+849 V
-854 DKQPQKTVT
+854 
-863 KSQKLKTVLLSI
+863 
-875 KDSEQQSKLDQ
+875 DSEAFTGL
-886 NIKNI
+886 
-891 VDGTVLTKML
+891 LA
-901 TDKYDDMSSDNSDFI
+901 DKYKDLNSTDSEFI
-916 LQQINKYRNTN
+916 LQQVNKYRNTN

-942 KHTEPTIPEQ
+942 KGTEPTIPQQ
-952 IKPVQKIKDLT
+952 IKPIEKIKDLT
-963 KEELD
+963 KEQLD
-968 KTEVELVNA
+968 QTETELVNA

-983 QFRQLVDTI
+983 QFRQLISTI
-992 PNDSYLVDIKKQI
+992 PNDSYLSDIKNQI
-1005 KKYADSEDNISYARF
+1005 SKYAESEDNISYARF

-1030 DYDDKIKSEKLTE
+1030 NYEDKANQDKLTDQ
-1043 PEKVQL
+1043 EKDQL

-1054 VTNTFQTQLNDLL
+1054 VADTFQTQLNDLL
-1067 NIRAESKAKAERHP
+1067 NVRAENKAKAERHP
-1081 AKLSANTTVWFDS
+1081 AKLSTNSTVWFDQ

-1102 MPKAEYSENEGL
+1102 MSRAEYSENEGL
-1114 ILHMY
+1114 VLYMY
-1119 PLTED
+1119 PVTED
-1124 SKDTDKEN
+1124 TRDTDREN

-1142 KLQRKVYPKKQ
+1142 KLQDKTYTEEQVD
-1153 ATPQTNTQTEQ
+1153 EQ
-1164 KPSTQQQIKPVTQQ
+1164 KLDQN
-1178 QQTVEKQQ
+1178 TV
-1186 SIGKGVQSKPTA
+1186 
-1198 EDQKKPA
+1198 
-1205 IGNQIQPDQYITESD
+1205 
-1220 LVENSP
+1220 
-1226 EELTDEQILDR
+1226 
-1237 ETIKAIDSML
+1237 KAIDSML
-1247 TQLRDDSNK
+1247 SQLRDDSNK
-1256 TEQIIIRANDP
+1256 TEQVVIRANDP
-1267 LLSDLYTTRNDG
+1267 LLSELYTVRNDG
-1279 TIVKF
+1279 TTVKF
-1284 TDSIKSDI
+1284 LDSIKSDI
-1292 KAINDTISENRSK
+1292 NAVNNSIAENK
-1305 RKRKTYIDSVDGDVY
+1305 NNRKRKTYIDSVDGDVY
-1320 EFTTNSRNKKKGF
+1320 EFATNSRNKKKGF
-1333 TTLEQ
+1333 TTLEE
-1338 LAKTKKSG
+1338 LAKNKKSG

-1360 KAVESKLLNAYYQ
+1360 KAVESKLLNPYYQ

-1381 TMPYASVQHAE
+1381 TMPYASSEHAQ
-1392 EYLTKDKAVVKK
+1392 EYLSKDTAVVKK

-1415 TLFHKIGGQ
+1415 ALFHKIGGQ

-1432 KYDEEHVFAPLKQ
+1432 KYDEEHIFAPLKQ
-1445 LIDGTADSVKIMG
+1445 LIEGTADSVKVMG
-1458 AIVKKQDFDDMV
+1458 AIIKKEDFDDMI

-1485 RQRNTLFLPDFI
+1485 KQRNTLFLPDFI
-1497 SSNRD
+1497 SRNRD
-1502 EKVDRNDAE
+1502 EKVDRNGAE
-1511 FKSKADLI
+1511 FKSKAELI

-1527 TTNKQDTVTD
+1527 TTNKQDTITE
-1537 QDGMTSEE
+1537 QDGMTSDE

-1553 VYING
+1553 VYVNKGDI
-1558 GSVQI
+1558 QI
-1563 VNGDFNYNVYT
+1563 VNGDYNYNVYT
-1574 EVDTESNTFTK
+1574 EVNTESNTFTK
-1585 DNGEKMSKKEIDQYY
+1585 ENGEKMSKKEIDQYY
-1600 KDHLAEAVTN
+1600 KDHLAEAITN

-1620 LLNEIGYTSVT
+1620 LLNEIGYTNVT
-1631 KEKLLEEKDGQSNLL
+1631 KEKLLEEKDGQSNLV

-1657 GFIDLTGTYIP
+1657 GFIDLAGTYIP
-1668 KYVSPILGE
+1668 NYISPILGE
-1677 AEKTSSPSQARIIR
+1677 AERTSSPSQARIIR
-1691 SRRILTFFQ
+1691 ARRILTFFQ

-1715 ENRLTPPVQNSV
+1715 DNRLTPPVQNSV
-1727 RDALDRRLF
+1727 KDALDRRMF
-1736 GNENSIKLYF
+1736 GGENSIKVYF

-1751 DTSNTPENI
+1751 DTSNTAENI
-1760 AELTKIMQKFEKLL
+1760 SELTNIMQRFEKLL
-1774 RDSKSSEEFLNTLH
+1774 RESTSSEEFLNTLH
-1788 DMGYSFSVS
+1788 DMGYSFSVT
-1797 DQNTEDNQKIANGIL
+1797 DKNTEDNQKIANGIL

-1829 IVQAIT
+1829 IVHAIT
-1835 MGTSIPLNKYTD
+1835 MGTSTPLNKYTD
-1847 FDSFNR
+1847 FDNFNR
-1853 QSRHKFGKLNEV
+1853 QSRHRFGKLSDV

-1894 DSDDEQPTEFEIQEQ
+1894 DSDEEQPTEFEVQEQ
-1909 QLKLEHDKQIA
+1909 QLRLEHDKQIA
-1920 DLNGISNKQ
+1920 DLKGLNNKQ

-1966 YTKPAII
+1966 YTKPTII
-1973 DIYNNLFE
+1973 EIYNNLFE

-2004 FAGLRTLPLMFGYGS
+2004 FAGLRTLPLMFAYGS
-2019 YNSEQTGSQV
+2019 YNSESTGSSV

-2036 NKHVMSNVSGTPGAI
+2036 NKHVMSNVSGTPGAM

-2059 NSTGRQQIVHLNPKR
+2059 NSTGRRQIVHLNPKR
-2074 FDSNMATAIASLLRE
+2074 FDNSMATAIASLLRE

-2094 VDVDSF
+2094 KDIDSF
-2100 VNDIKTN
+2100 VNEIRTN
-2107 NGFNIKSN
+2107 NGFTIKSN

-2120 VLDNLVFNGKAAIL
+2120 VLDSLVFNGKAAIL

-2145 LNYDKQSNTLQF
+2145 LNYNQQNNTVEF
-2157 GDNTV
+2157 GDSIIN
-2162 TAENFDQMFYALVQ
+2162 ADNFDQMFDSLVQ

-2189 KVTNNNATFGIDLSI
+2189 KATNNNATFGIDLSI
-2204 SKDGQSLVDVKSD
+2204 SQGDNSLLDVKSD
-2217 DNYISYV
+2217 DNYISYI

-2229 LLTDLNPNK
+2229 LLTDLNPSK
-2238 GASIF
+2238 GASVF

-2263 DPNEDG
+2263 DPNDEG
-2269 SASNSRKKLN
+2269 SASNSRKKLK
-2279 DELSEDEVAS
+2279 DELNEDEVAS
-2289 REDIEK
+2289 REEV
-2295 EVFKSDKTDT
+2295 EEAVFKSSKTDA
-2305 MEYTQEFIKNFLV
+2305 MGYTQEFVKKFLTQV
-2318 SIDQLYADKKIDGK
+2318 DQLYADKKIEGK

-2342 QNKALSTADATFDF
+2342 QNKALSTADAQFDF
-2356 NPATGM
+2356 NPSTGT
-2362 MSIAIDNV
+2362 MSIGIDNI
-2370 ESKNKLYAAFGNAYK
+2370 ESKNKLYAAFGNAYQ
-2385 KGYRIAISLH
+2385 KGYRIAMSLH
-2395 DSEGNLITVDGKPVM
+2395 DSEGNLISVDGQPVM
-2410 LQIDS
+2410 LKIDS
-2415 SKKESVS
+2415 SKKENAS
-2422 TKTGTPTQSSELT
+2422 TKTSTPAQSSEIS
-2435 RLVDAFETIAAKLSG
+2435 RLIDAFETIAARISG
-2450 QPVTAVP
+2450 QPAAVTSQPV
-2457 QAVAQ
+2457 VQ
-2462 PQQNQVQQQMM
+2462 PQQNQVQQQIM
-2473 PSGYVSLVTPN
+2473 PSGYVNLVTPSQ
-2484 PQTPQTESRQLQK
+2484 QTPQTESRQIQK
-2497 SEQAN
+2497 SEQTN

-2508 ELQQET
+2508 DLQQET
-2514 GKSFVI
+2514 GKSFTI
-2520 SGNDIALTSDGVTI
+2520 SGNDAKLTSDGVTI
-2534 TLSLDTTDDALED
+2534 TIGLDTTDDELED
-2547 TIVEQYYSVTGDEN
+2547 VIIEQYDSVTGDEN

-2574 FNQAKK
+2574 FNQAKQ
-2580 PATSPEQPAKQQEKK
+2580 PITSQEQPAQIQEKK
-2595 KGGFF
+2595 KGGFY
-2600 LNNATFPGAAYTQ
+2600 LNNSTFPGAAYTQ
-2613 EQPKVQPTRQD
+2613 EQPKSQPVSQVST
-2624 AVKQEPIIPKW
+2624 KQEPIIPKW

-2649 KLFNT
+2649 KLYST

-2678 YIMTNQPQF
+2678 YIMANQPQF

-2698 LNNQYV
+2698 LNDQYV

-2735 DSALKRTETI
+2735 DSALKRAEAI

-2820 ARESYPELAGRDN
+2820 ARESYPELIGKDN

-2840 ADRFADFVGDNDQ
+2840 ADRFADFVSDNDQ

-2972 KVDMNEIKS
+2972 KVNMNEIKS
-2981 QLSSELI
+2981 QLSSELV

-3034 LQEDTWKVWTDVITN
+3034 LQDNTWKVWTDVITN

-3061 SDNPNETANEDTVV
+3061 SDNPNEAANEDTVV
-3075 DENGDEVP
+3075 DENGEEVP
-3083 QSQSLSNSFSKN
+3083 QSQSLTNSFSKN

-3219 ESTVNIPVGNTT
+3219 ESSVNIPVGRTT
-3231 VREPRYNANIK
+3231 IKEPRYNANIK

-3254 NRWKS
+3254 MRWKS
-3259 NMITKFATIEGE
+3259 NMVTKFSAIESE

-3290 RLLDALKKLRYND
+3290 RLNNALKKLRYND
-3303 EKTIQEVLKASDELF
+3303 ERSIREVLKASDELF
-3318 GFGLITNDVVR
+3318 GFGLISNDVVR

-3335 RIMEKQKNDK
+3335 RVMEKQKNDK
-3345 VLRNI
+3345 ALRNVI
-3350 ISTLMLIPSASYM
+3350 TTLLLIPSASYM
-3363 RGNDNKKSNADKKLD
+3363 RGDDNKKSNADKKID

-3392 LLSQY
+3392 ILSQY

-3424 TRLFSVRSKTD
+3424 TRLFSVRSKTEE
-3435 KWLND
+3435 WLND

-3453 KEMMSGG
+3453 KEMLSGG

-3475 DNNYQDSVADIDV
+3475 DNDYQNSVADIDV

-3517 ANVHNLGMFTD
+3517 ANVHQLGMFID
-3528 VFDIFGNINSKVID
+3528 VFDTFGNINSKVID

-3561 RNKFISELNKIF
+3561 RNKFISELNKATKK
-3573 PDRDFTIDSFSKMSA
+3573 DFTIESFSKKTA
-3588 LKQEQLFKNNKQAA
+3588 LEQEQLFKNNKQAA

-3609 KQYHFTQGDPTIV
+3609 KQYHFTQGAPTIV
-3622 TKKGLDGDVFFK
+3622 TKRGKDGDVYFK

-3653 KIADKFEFTDDII
+3653 KFADGFKFTDDII

-3673 MTDNLR
+3673 MTDNPR
-3679 TQDAKVAYSY
+3679 TQDARAAYSY
-3689 ANKYRQA
+3689 ANKYRTD
-3696 ITNMLRQ
+3696 IVNMLRQ
-3703 NIGITINKFLEL
+3703 NIGVTINKFLEL
-3715 GLITGDTID
+3715 GLITGNTID

-3747 KISTDEIY
+3747 KIGTDEIY

-3795 IVSTIQITA
+3795 IVSTIQITS

-3812 LNDDRLYNNPIFRT
+3812 LGEDRLYNNPIFRT
-3826 VTLNTSK
+3826 VTLNTTK
-3833 ITNTTKFRGD
+3833 VTNTAKFRGD
-3843 IINALGIDAVSRF
+3843 IINALGIDAVTGF
-3856 IVKKNDEEELELKDN
+3856 EVKDE
-3871 EIAPITD
+3871 
-3878 IDVIP
+3878 DVVP
-3883 VIDIDAFFDGNG
+3883 VIDIDAFFDSNG

-3939 QVVEQAVENA
+3939 EVVEQAVENA

-3989 CYNLLENYDRI
+3989 CYNLLENYDKI

-4012 LMDICDTLGISYDE
+4012 LMDICDTLGVSYDE

-4104 DVYNFMKQNQ
+4104 DIYNFMKSNQ
-4114 VDMLKLESAVKS
+4114 VDMIKLESAVKS

-4135 DDNGNVDIKA
+4135 DDNGDIDMKA
-4145 LEASVVQEQYFNL
+4145 LESSVIQEQYFQL

-4189 DEIYVVNGNKLSGK
+4189 DETYVVNGNKLSGK
-4203 QMKDLYKSVLDTLT
+4203 QLKDLYKSVLDTLT
-4217 ERGYAKFRRQYG
+4217 ERGYSKFRKQYG
-4229 ITDNG
+4229 ITDEG
-4234 LDKEKFISKMQEI
+4234 LDKEKFIRKIQEI
-4247 VSTQG
+4247 VSEQG
-4252 LPADTLASFTVV
+4252 LPADTLAAFTTV

-4274 IPSINFIQSRILSEI
+4274 IPSINFIQSRILSEV

-4334 GTINTRMQVKLSIN
+4334 GTTNTRMQVKLSIN
-4348 FFADILEKAKKEGVK
+4348 FFADILKEAKEAGVK
-4363 GYDFNNFEDQRR
+4363 GYDFDNFEDQRR

-4430 IDKMFLARPNYKIVK
+4430 IDKMFLARPNYEIVK
-4445 GRVKK
+4445 GRIRK
-4450 IEYDVNS
+4450 IQYDVN
-4457 ILTDISSASNE
+4457 DIMNDVNSASNE
-4468 QLQNVLLDMYQTV
+4468 QLQNILLDMYQTV

-4528 TNPVFQTAQKVKNSG
+4528 ANPVFQTAQKVKNSG

-4579 SDLNKIYDRN
+4579 SELNKIYDRN

-4617 VNGYTYDVTSFLT
+4617 VNGHTYDVTSFLT

-4668 KKGDTYLNTVFED
+4668 KKGDTYLNIVLED

-4693 VEVYEAGYA
+4693 EEVYEAGYA

-4713 KQIKTTQ
+4713 KQMNISE
-4720 PTKEFYLQQIRYLNT
+4720 PTKEYYLQQIKYLNT

-4788 DVIFN
+4788 EVIFN

-4822 YKNAMDTLARQYG
+4822 YKNAMDTLAKQYG

-4868 FKSVKPLFALT
+4868 FKSMKPLFALT

-4900 EGIALFDVLRYN
+4900 EGVALFDVLRYN

-4928 VKDDE
+4928 IKDDE
-4933 FIRSNVQAAMS
+4933 FIRNNVQAAMS

-4956 WMNDFAVY
+4956 WANDFAVY

-4977 GLVKTSV
+4977 GLIKTSV
-4984 YDLIPPQHLANITVG
+4984 YDLIPPQHLANITIG

-5012 NMVMNGKTQLSQLE
+5012 NMVMNGKSQLSEYE
-5026 LDHIMR
+5026 LDHVMR
-5032 LTALTDDTVIPIV
+5032 LTALTDDTVIPVV
-5045 SRKTGFM
+5045 SKKKGFM
-5052 VIDAFGDGNVLA
+5052 VMDVFGDNNVLA
-5064 IGKGSNSLI
+5064 IGKGSNGLI
-5073 TSGIEYIKFIKA
+5073 TNGIEYIKFIKV
-5085 PDSKGNMH
+5085 PDSKGAMH

-5119 FRNQVRAALSVRA
+5119 FRNQVRATLSVRA
-5132 DGYMANEIVD
+5132 DGYMASEIVN
-5142 GQERYTIKSLLTNDL
+5142 GQEINTIKSLLTNDL
-5157 RFQANDLS
+5157 RFQARDLS
-5165 QLDMNKSKLKVSK
+5165 QLDLNKSRLKFSK
-5178 ILSLDQMK
+5178 ILSIDQMK

-5195 SDGTKDTQRMYCVI
+5195 SEGIRADQRIYCVI
-5209 DKADAVFVTGAKAM
+5209 DKADSVFVTGSKAM
-5223 NDSRVSS
+5223 NDPKVSS
-5230 YSEHRNKEYHI
+5230 YSEHRNKEYNI

-5264 SSIMSDIMKANPN
+5264 SNMMSDIMKANPG
-5277 KNIIYIND
+5277 KNIIYIDD
-5285 YGELSES
+5285 YSTISES
-5292 VNGQMI
+5292 VDGQMV

-5303 DSGETISK
+5303 NDIETITG
-5311 NKTKG
+5311 NGIKG
-5316 ENISSRGS
+5316 ENISSSGS
-5324 EFAKKLTNPKNNLS
+5324 EFAKKLTNPKNNLF
-5338 VEYKGVVFRN
+5338 VEYRGVMFRN

-5448 ITDNFENSNDVS
+5448 ITDNFSNSNDVS

>member
-31 YYSGSRAED
+31 YYGGNRADD

-50 FSDAKHDFYRNIQKG
+50 FSDAKHEFYRSLQKG

-71 DIMLSS
+71 DIMTSS
-77 RQNIQDATELLDWYN
+77 RQNIQDAEELLDWHD
-92 KLQSED
+92 KLQSNDEQ
-98 DAEVNAAENNIAII
+98 EVNAAENNIAVIL
-112 TDRMRKNGVINDDK
+112 DRMKKNGVITDDK
-126 KLTAEDLN
+126 QLTANDLN
-134 KIIKTNQENYDDAY
+134 KIIKTNQDNYADAY
-148 ENYVHDEEQ
+148 NKYLHDEEQ

-168 QYYTRKSNESMLGTG
+168 QYFTRKSNESMLGTG
-183 KWYFSLP
+183 KWYFTLP
-190 ATMGTSNTSPA
+190 ATMGTSMTSPA
-201 LQTMSMAGGIAGAE
+201 LQVLSMAGGIAGAK
-215 GGAKIGGSIG
+215 GGAAAGAAIG
-225 AAIGSIIPGAG
+225 AAIGSFVPGVG
-236 TAAGAAVGAGI
+236 PIVGAKVGAK
-247 GTVIG
+247 GG
-252 GLLGS
+252 GLIGSLLGA
-257 QLAGGAKAREYE
+257 QLSGGAQAREYE

-279 ERVREMSGE
+279 EQVRKLSDD
-288 EGLDLS
+288 EGFDLT
-294 KIADN
+294 KIANN
-299 AREQLTQLGVDVSNY
+299 AREQLNQMGIDTSNY

-328 LKSGSATFD
+328 LKSGSSTFD
-337 RIAKDA
+337 RIAKNA
-343 FAGTRRLYEK
+343 FTDTRRLYEK
-353 NNALGAGEALSDL
+353 NNALGAGEAISDL
-366 TYAVPVGK
+366 TYAIPAGK
-374 FFKPVSKLLKKPVD
+374 FFIRPITKLLKKPAN

-403 LAKLGSKARNKALFN
+403 VAKLGSKARNKALFN
-418 EITNFVLGTA
+418 EIANFVSGQIV
-428 FRSAMEA
+428 RSAMESS
-435 AEEGTQYI
+435 EEGVQHI
-443 LSDRYSKGMYDDE
+443 LADRFFKGAYTDE

-463 DALADGN
+463 DALADGQ

-481 RAKSLGAAFNL
+481 RAKALGAAFNL

-505 MFAGALLPFTSPQA
+505 MYAGALLPFTSPQA

-538 KAGDYI
+538 RAGDYI
-544 AEALSTKD
+544 SEALSTKD

-567 VGRSRSHYR
+567 VGGSRSHYR
-576 VMDDIQNELKKK
+576 VIDDLQNELKKK

-612 DEDIDTFF
+612 DSDIDAFF
-620 TEQKKEYKKLMDL
+620 AEQKKEYKKLMDF
-633 KSSSRDQLRKLN
+633 KSSSKDQLRKLG
-645 LKPEDEDL
+645 LAPEDEDL

-664 LKQSKELLQ
+664 LKQSKKLLQ
-673 RNLDSYNRQV
+673 DNLNSYNNQV
-683 ATLYENED
+683 SQLYDNDD
-691 FKSALSDQGI
+691 FKSYLSNNGVD
-701 NIDEL
+701 IDKL
-706 DSDQRFG
+706 DSDQKFG
-713 IVTALGLNNEID
+713 IVTALGINSELDYVNNA
-725 YINRFINNSNKQ
+725 INNSNRQ
-737 TRLFDIL
+737 TNLFDIL
-744 KQGNYTTAKHIADH
+744 KSGNYTTAKHIIDQ
-758 AKTLLEFE
+758 AKTLLALE
-766 NLRDNLQE
+766 NMRDNLQE
-774 QRDLLLDIFVSDKPD
+774 QKDLLLEIFADGQYKDKLKNLKLNFGD
-789 NVATEEQVKRDTTVS
+789 SELQSKFD
-804 VPQINKSIANKETA
+804 
-818 KVQTD
+818 
-823 NQTVSVS
+823 QTVKNV
-830 PINKGEQR
+830 I
-838 GITTA
+838 
-843 EKSEIS
+843 
-849 VRPVS
+849 
-854 DKQPQKTVT
+854 
-863 KSQKLKTVLLSI
+863 
-875 KDSEQQSKLDQ
+875 DSETLTGLLNDKYKDL
-886 NIKNI
+886 
-891 VDGTVLTKML
+891 DGT
-901 TDKYDDMSSDNSDFI
+901 NSEFI
-916 LQQINKYRNTN
+916 LQQVNKYRNTN

-942 KHTEPTIPEQ
+942 KGIEPTIPEQ
-952 IKPVQKIKDLT
+952 IKPVEKIKDLT
-963 KEELD
+963 KEQLD
-968 KTEVELVNA
+968 QTETELVNA

-983 QFRQLVDTI
+983 QFRQLIDTI
-992 PNDSYLVDIKKQI
+992 PNDSYLSDIKKQI
-1005 KKYADSEDNISYARF
+1005 NKYAESEDNISYARF

-1030 DYDDKIKSEKLTE
+1030 NYDDKANSDKLTDQ
-1043 PEKVQL
+1043 EKAQL

-1054 VTNTFQTQLNDLL
+1054 VANTFQTQLNDLL
-1067 NIRAESKAKAERHP
+1067 NVRAENKAKAERHP
-1081 AKLSANTTVWFDS
+1081 AKLSTNSTVWFDQ

-1114 ILHMY
+1114 VLHMY
-1119 PLTED
+1119 PVTED
-1124 SKDTDKEN
+1124 AKDTDKEN

-1142 KLQRKVYPKKQ
+1142 KLQDKEYTEEQ
-1153 ATPQTNTQTEQ
+1153 ADEQ
-1164 KPSTQQQIKPVTQQ
+1164 KLDQD
-1178 QQTVEKQQ
+1178 TV
-1186 SIGKGVQSKPTA
+1186 
-1198 EDQKKPA
+1198 
-1205 IGNQIQPDQYITESD
+1205 
-1220 LVENSP
+1220 
-1226 EELTDEQILDR
+1226 
-1237 ETIKAIDSML
+1237 KAIDSML
-1247 TQLRDDSNK
+1247 SQLRDDSNK

-1267 LLSDLYTTRNDG
+1267 LLSDLYTVRNDG
-1279 TIVKF
+1279 TTVKF
-1284 TDSIKSDI
+1284 LDSIKSDI
-1292 KAINDTISENRSK
+1292 NSVNNSIAENK
-1305 RKRKTYIDSVDGDVY
+1305 NNRKRKTYIDSVDGDVY

-1333 TTLEQ
+1333 TTLEE
-1338 LAKTKKSG
+1338 LAKNKKSG

-1360 KAVESKLLNAYYQ
+1360 KAVESKLLNPYYQ

-1381 TMPYASVQHAE
+1381 TMPYASSEHAQ
-1392 EYLTKDKAVVKK
+1392 EYLSKDTAVVKK
-1404 FGKTYDRFKSI
+1404 FGKTYDRFKAI
-1415 TLFHKIGGQ
+1415 ALFHKIGGQ

-1432 KYDEEHVFAPLKQ
+1432 KYDEEHIFAPLKQ
-1445 LIDGTADSVKIMG
+1445 LIEGTADSVKVMG
-1458 AIVKKQDFDDMV
+1458 AIIKKEDFDDMI

-1485 RQRNTLFLPDFI
+1485 KQRNTLFLPDFV
-1497 SSNRD
+1497 SRNRD
-1502 EKVDRNDAE
+1502 EKVDRNGAE
-1511 FKSKADLI
+1511 FKSKAELI

-1527 TTNKQDTVTD
+1527 TTNKQDTVTE

-1545 NDSVVSNA
+1545 NDNVVSNA
-1553 VYING
+1553 VYVNKGDI
-1558 GSVQI
+1558 QI
-1563 VNGDFNYNVYT
+1563 VNGDYNYNVYT

-1585 DNGEKMSKKEIDQYY
+1585 DNGEKMTKKEIDQYY
-1600 KDHLAEAVTN
+1600 KDHLAEAITN

-1631 KEKLLEEKDGQSNLL
+1631 KEKLLEEKDGQSNLV
-1646 RFIEGTIKFGD
+1646 RFIEGTVKFGD
-1657 GFIDLTGTYIP
+1657 GFIDLAGTYIP
-1668 KYVSPILGE
+1668 NYISPILGE
-1677 AEKTSSPSQARIIR
+1677 AEKTASPSQARIIR
-1691 SRRILTFFQ
+1691 ARRILTFFQ

-1715 ENRLTPPVQNSV
+1715 DNRLTPPVQNSV
-1727 RDALDRRLF
+1727 KDALDRRMF
-1736 GNENSIKLYF
+1736 GGENSIKVYF
-1746 NNELV
+1746 NNELI

-1760 AELTKIMQKFEKLL
+1760 SELTTIMQRFEKLL
-1774 RDSKSSEEFLNTLH
+1774 RESTSSEEFLNTLH
-1788 DMGYSFSVS
+1788 DMGYSFSVT

-1829 IVQAIT
+1829 IVHAIT
-1835 MGTSIPLNKYTD
+1835 LGTSTPLNKYTD
-1847 FDSFNR
+1847 FDNFNR
-1853 QSRHKFGKLNEV
+1853 QSRHRFGKLNDV

-1894 DSDDEQPTEFEIQEQ
+1894 DSDEEQPTEFEVQEQ

-1920 DLNGISNKQ
+1920 DLKDLNNKQ

-1973 DIYNNLFE
+1973 EIYNNLFE

-2004 FAGLRTLPLMFGYGS
+2004 FAGLRTLPLMFAYGS
-2019 YNSEQTGSQV
+2019 YNSESTGSSV

-2036 NKHVMSNVSGTPGAI
+2036 NKHVMSNVSGTPGAM

-2059 NSTGRQQIVHLNPKR
+2059 NSTGRRQVVHLNPKR
-2074 FDSNMATAIASLLRE
+2074 FDNSMATAIASLLRE

-2094 VDVDSF
+2094 RDIDSF
-2100 VNDIKTN
+2100 VNEIKTN
-2107 NGFNIKSN
+2107 NGFTIKSN

-2120 VLDNLVFNGKAAIL
+2120 VLDSLVFNGKAAIL

-2145 LNYDKQSNTLQF
+2145 LNYNQQNNTVEF
-2157 GDNTV
+2157 GDSV
-2162 TAENFDQMFYALVQ
+2162 ISADNFDQMFDTLVQ
-2176 FIMENKTYRIDRE
+2176 FIMENKTYRIDRG
-2189 KVTNNNATFGIDLSI
+2189 KATNNNATFGIDLSI
-2204 SKDGQSLVDVKSD
+2204 SQDGNQLIDVKSD
-2217 DNYISYV
+2217 DNYISYM

-2238 GASIF
+2238 GSSVF

-2263 DPNEDG
+2263 DPNDEG
-2269 SASNSRKKLN
+2269 SASNSRKKLK
-2279 DELSEDEVAS
+2279 DELSEDEIAS
-2289 REDIEK
+2289 REEVEK
-2295 EVFKSDKTDT
+2295 AVFKSDKTDA
-2305 MEYTQEFIKNFLV
+2305 MDYTQEFVKKFLLQV
-2318 SIDQLYADKKIDGK
+2318 DQLYADKKIEGK

-2342 QNKALSTADATFDF
+2342 QNKALSTADAQFDF
-2356 NPATGM
+2356 NPSTGT
-2362 MSIAIDNV
+2362 MSIGIDNI
-2370 ESKNKLYAAFGNAYK
+2370 ESKNKLYAAFGNAYQ
-2385 KGYRIAISLH
+2385 KGYRIAMSLH
-2395 DSEGNLITVDGKPVM
+2395 DSEGNLISVDGQPVM
-2410 LQIDS
+2410 LKIDS
-2415 SKKESVS
+2415 SKRANAN
-2422 TKTGTPTQSSELT
+2422 TKTSAPAQSSEIS
-2435 RLVDAFETIAAKLSG
+2435 RLIDAFETIAARISG
-2450 QPVTAVP
+2450 QPTVVTSQP
-2457 QAVAQ
+2457 VAQ
-2462 PQQNQVQQQMM
+2462 PQQNQVQQQIM

-2484 PQTPQTESRQLQK
+2484 QQTPQTESRQIQK
-2497 SEQAN
+2497 SEQTN
-2502 LPKIEN
+2502 LPKLEN
-2508 ELQQET
+2508 NLQQET
-2514 GKSFVI
+2514 GKSFVV
-2520 SGNDIALTSDGVTI
+2520 SGNDAKLTSDGVTI
-2534 TLSLDTTDDALED
+2534 TIGLDTTEDQLED
-2547 TIVEQYYSVTGDEN
+2547 AIIEQYDSVTGDEN
-2561 GISDEMY
+2561 GISDDMY

-2574 FNQAKK
+2574 FNQAKQS
-2580 PATSPEQPAKQQEKK
+2580 TISQEQPVQAQEKK
-2595 KGGFF
+2595 KGGFY

-2613 EQPKVQPTRQD
+2613 EQPKAQPVSQVAT
-2624 AVKQEPIIPKW
+2624 KQEPIIPKW
-2635 NQIKTFVNGNPDAK
+2635 NQIKAFVNGNPDAK
-2649 KLFNT
+2649 KLYNT

-2678 YIMTNQPQF
+2678 YIMANQPQF

-2698 LNNQYV
+2698 LNDQYV

-2735 DSALKRTETI
+2735 DSALKRAETI

-2820 ARESYPELAGRDN
+2820 ARESYPELAGKDN

-2863 PVFKFFQVIFDKIR
+2863 PVFKFFQIIFDKIR

-2981 QLSSELI
+2981 QLSSELV

-3034 LQEDTWKVWTDVITN
+3034 LQADTWKVWTDVITN

-3061 SDNPNETANEDTVV
+3061 SDNPNEASNEDTVV
-3075 DENGDEVP
+3075 DENGEEVP
-3083 QSQSLSNSFSKN
+3083 QSQSLTNSFSKN

-3128 AKFTADGLMQYCDVK
+3128 AKFTSDGLMQYCDVK

-3191 ENNNKAIRNRFFT
+3191 DNNNKAIRNRFFT

-3219 ESTVNIPVGNTT
+3219 ESDVNVPVGNTT
-3231 VREPRYNANIK
+3231 VKEPRYNANIK

-3254 NRWKS
+3254 SRWKS
-3259 NMITKFATIEGE
+3259 NMVTKFATIEGE
-3271 LKELKTNKERTDL
+3271 LKELKSNKERTDL
-3284 LNKKKS
+3284 LNKKKV
-3290 RLLDALKKLRYND
+3290 RLNDALKKLRYND
-3303 EKTIQEVLKASDELF
+3303 EKSIQEVLKASDELF
-3318 GFGLITNDVVR
+3318 GFGLITNDIVR

-3345 VLRNI
+3345 ALRNVI
-3350 ISTLMLIPSASYM
+3350 ATLLLIPSASYM
-3363 RGNDNKKSNADKKLD
+3363 RGDDNKKSNADKKLD

-3397 SPATPKSTSQRGP
+3397 SPATPRSTSQRGP

-3435 KWLND
+3435 EWLND

-3460 ETSRTSIGTKLSTMV
+3460 ETSRTSIGTKLSTMI
-3475 DNNYQDSVADIDV
+3475 DNDYQDSVADIDV

-3517 ANVHNLGMFTD
+3517 ANVHQLGMFTD
-3528 VFDIFGNINSKVID
+3528 IFDTFGNINSKVID

-3561 RNKFISELNKIF
+3561 RNKFIAELNKATKK
-3573 PDRDFTIDSFSKMSA
+3573 DFTVESFSKLTA

-3609 KQYHFTQGDPTIV
+3609 KQYHFTQGAPTIV
-3622 TKKGLDGDVFFK
+3622 TKHGKDGDVYFK

-3653 KIADKFEFTDDII
+3653 KFADGFKFTDDII

-3673 MTDNLR
+3673 MTDNPR
-3679 TQDAKVAYSY
+3679 TQDARAAYSY
-3689 ANKYRQA
+3689 ANKYRA
-3696 ITNMLRQ
+3696 DIVNMLRQ
-3703 NIGITINKFLEL
+3703 NIGVTINKFLEL
-3715 GLITGDTID
+3715 GLITGDRID
-3724 IQNPKLPNVLTNRFL
+3724 VQNPKIPNVLTNRFL

-3747 KISTDEIY
+3747 KIGTDEIY
-3755 KAIGK
+3755 KAVGK

-3795 IVSTIQITA
+3795 IVSTIQITS

-3812 LNDDRLYNNPIFRT
+3812 LNEDRLYNSPIFRT
-3826 VTLNTSK
+3826 VTVNTSK

-3856 IVKKNDEEELELKDN
+3856 VVKKDDEKELELKDN

-3883 VIDIDAFFDGNG
+3883 VIDIDAFFDSDG

-3939 QVVEQAVENA
+3939 EVVEQAVENA

-3989 CYNLLENYDRI
+3989 CYNLLENYDKI
-4000 TELSKSASKNGV
+4000 TDLSKSASKNGV
-4012 LMDICDTLGISYDE
+4012 LKDICDTLGVSYDE
-4026 LLKQSKMYDNAV
+4026 LLNQSKMYDTAV
-4038 KNGDSYAIQR
+4038 KNGDSYVIQR

-4085 DKMSLSPIFKI
+4085 DKMSLSPIFKL

-4104 DVYNFMKQNQ
+4104 DIYNFMKQNQ
-4114 VDMLKLESAVKS
+4114 VDMIKLESAVKS

-4135 DDNGNVDIKA
+4135 DDNGDIDTKA
-4145 LEASVVQEQYFNL
+4145 LQSSVIQEQYFQL

-4189 DEIYVVNGNKLSGK
+4189 DETYVINGNKVSGK

-4217 ERGYAKFRRQYG
+4217 ERGYAKFRKQYG
-4229 ITDNG
+4229 ITDEG
-4234 LDKEKFISKMQEI
+4234 LDKEKFIRKMQEI

-4252 LPADTLASFTVV
+4252 LPADTLASFTTV

-4274 IPSINFIQSRILSEI
+4274 IPSINFIQSRILSEV

-4430 IDKMFLARPNYKIVK
+4430 IDKMFLARPNYEIVK

-4450 IEYDVNS
+4450 VQYDVNS
-4457 ILTDISSASNE
+4457 IMTDINSASNE
-4468 QLQNVLLDMYQTV
+4468 QLQNMLLDMYQTI

-4528 TNPVFQTAQKVKNSG
+4528 ANPVFQTAQKVKNSG

-4579 SDLNKIYDRN
+4579 SELNKIYDRN

-4668 KKGDTYLNTVFED
+4668 KKGDTYLNVVFED

-4693 VEVYEAGYA
+4693 AEVYEAGYA

-4713 KQIKTTQ
+4713 KQIKTTE
-4720 PTKEFYLQQIRYLNT
+4720 PTKEYYLQQIRYLNT

-4822 YKNAMDTLARQYG
+4822 YKNAMDTLAKQYG

-4868 FKSVKPLFALT
+4868 FKSMKPLFALT

-4900 EGIALFDVLRYN
+4900 EGVALFDVLRYN

-4928 VKDDE
+4928 IKDDE
-4933 FIRSNVQAAMS
+4933 FIRSNVQASMS

-4956 WMNDFAVY
+4956 WANDFAVY
-4964 MFYVTGGSDANAG
+4964 MFYITGGSDANAG
-4977 GLVKTSV
+4977 GLIKTSV
-4984 YDLIPPQHLANITVG
+4984 YDLIPPQHLANITIG
-4999 EGQNRMTFNQYVT
+4999 EGQNQMTFNQYVT
-5012 NMVMNGKTQLSQLE
+5012 NMVMNGKSQLSE
-5026 LDHIMR
+5026 HDLDHVMR

-5045 SRKTGFM
+5045 SKKRGFM
-5052 VIDAFGDGNVLA
+5052 VMDVFGDNNVLA
-5064 IGKGSNSLI
+5064 IGKGSNGLI
-5073 TSGIEYIKFIKA
+5073 TNGIEYIKFIKV
-5085 PDSKGNMH
+5085 PDSKGVMH

-5119 FRNQVRAALSVRA
+5119 FRNQVRATLSVRA
-5132 DGYMANEIVD
+5132 DGYMATEIVN
-5142 GQERYTIKSLLTNDL
+5142 GQEINTIKSLLTNDL
-5157 RFQANDLS
+5157 RFQARDLS
-5165 QLDMNKSKLKVSK
+5165 QLDLNKSRLKFSK
-5178 ILSLDQMK
+5178 VLSVDQMK

-5195 SDGTKDTQRMYCVI
+5195 SEGTRADQRIYCVI
-5209 DKADAVFVTGAKAM
+5209 DKADSVFVTGSKSM
-5223 NDSRVSS
+5223 NDPRVSS
-5230 YSEHRNKEYHI
+5230 YSEYRNKEYHI

-5264 SSIMSDIMKANPN
+5264 SNMMSDIMKANPG
-5277 KNIIYIND
+5277 KNIIYIDD
-5285 YGELSES
+5285 YSTISES
-5292 VNGQMI
+5292 VDGEMV
-5298 STNKQ
+5298 STNKTES
-5303 DSGETISK
+5303 DETQ
-5311 NKTKG
+5311 
-5316 ENISSRGS
+5316 ISSDS
-5324 EFAKKLTNPKNNLS
+5324 
-5338 VEYKGVVFRN
+5338 
-5348 AEHAYQTWKSGEF
+5348 
-5361 DQTAYN
+5361 
-5367 SKADKPR
+5367 
-5374 GSKRVNTAVNFDI
+5374 
-5387 MVEILT
+5387 
-5393 AKLQQHP
+5393 
-5400 ELIKGINE
+5400 
-5408 RGGLDYIRNSTH
+5408 
-5420 NVIGDKYWETSGQN
+5420 
-5434 KFIEALLQAAKNVG
+5434 
-5448 ITDNFENSNDVS
+5448 DVS